1 MSKRVL
7 TVVAIAVVIAAIAIS
22 LFLFRTSPKLN
33 PPKEPFHIAFNE
45 WVGFAPF
52 FLAKE
57 KGFYGDLP
65 VEFDFVALEGDKRAG
80 LYADR
85 FQMICETTDMFQT
98 NRDSVPYPG
107 KIIFAIDE
115 SYGGDGVVA
124 IESVKSLK
132 DLKGRTAVSEPGQP
146 AHFVLQYLLHKEG
159 MTLNDIKIQDMA
171 SADAAA
177 AFIAGRADIAGTY
190 EPYLSNAIQKRKG
203 SHLLVSSKDLPGL
216 IVDVAIVKDD
226 VLQKRG
232 DDLKRIYAGW
242 CKAVEYFNN
251 NRSDAVAIM
260 AKAFKLKPEEFEDT
274 ISGLRYVDCQ
284 GNKEKFGSNT
294 QPGPIFGT
302 FKSIGEILKA
312 NGQTKSVDDPAS
324 KIDFS
329 IVNTPI
335 Q

>member
-1 MSKRVL
+1 VVL
-7 TVVAIAVVIAAIAIS
+7 AVIAVVIVATVIGIS
-22 LFLFRTSPKLN
+22 FFRNKHKPI

-80 LYADR
+80 LYAGR

-98 NRDSVPYPG
+98 SREAIPYSG

-115 SYGGDGVVA
+115 SYGGDGVIA

-132 DLKGRTAVSEPGQP
+132 DLKGKTAVSEPGQP
-146 AHFVLQYLLHKEG
+146 AHFILQYLLNKEG
-159 MTLNDIKIQDMA
+159 MTLNDIKLQNMA

-190 EPYLSNAIQKRKG
+190 EPYLSNALQKRKG
-203 SHLLVSSKDLPGL
+203 SHLLLSSKDLPGL
-216 IVDVAIVKDD
+216 IVDVAIVDD
-226 VLQKRG
+226 NMLQSRNE
-232 DDLKRIYAGW
+232 DLKRIYIGW
-242 CKAVEYFNN
+242 CKALDYFKN
-251 NRSDAVAIM
+251 NRADAVAIM

-274 ISGLRYVDCQ
+274 ISGLRYIDCQ
-284 GNKEKFGSNT
+284 RNKEVFGSNT
-294 QPGPIFGT
+294 QPGSIFGT
-302 FKSIGEILKA
+302 FTNIGKILQS
-312 NGQTKSVDDPAS
+312 NGLTKSVADPNS

-329 IVNTPI
+329 IVNTPM

>member
-1 MSKRVL
+1 VSKRVI
-7 TVVAIAVVIAAIAIS
+7 TVTVIAVVIIAVVVGLYLS
-22 LFLFRTSPKLN
+22 RNNPKPN

-80 LYADR
+80 LYAGR

-98 NRDSVPYPG
+98 NRDSIPYPG
-107 KIIFAIDE
+107 KIVFAIDE
-115 SYGGDGVVA
+115 SHGGDGVIA
-124 IESVKSLK
+124 IDSVKSLK
-132 DLKGRTAVSEPGQP
+132 DLKDKTAVSEPGQP
-146 AHFVLQYLLHKEG
+146 AHFILQYLLHKEG
-159 MTLNDIKIQDMA
+159 MTLNDIKIQNMT
-171 SADAAA
+171 SSDAAA

-190 EPYLSNAIQKRKG
+190 EPYLSNALQKRKG

-216 IVDVAIVKDD
+216 IVDVAIVNDD
-226 VLQKRG
+226 IMQKRNE
-232 DDLKRIYAGW
+232 DLRRIYSGW
-242 CKAVEYFNN
+242 CKAVDYFNN

-274 ISGLRYVDCQ
+274 ISGLRYFDCQ
-284 GNKEKFGSNT
+284 RGKELFGNST
-294 QPGPIFGT
+294 QPGPIFDT
-302 FKSIGEILKA
+302 FKSIGEILQA
-312 NGQTKSVDDPAS
+312 NGLTNAVDTPAA
-324 KIDFS
+324 KIDLS
-329 IVNTPI
+329 IVNSPN

>member
-1 MSKRVL
+1 MSKRAL
-7 TVVAIAVVIAAIAIS
+7 TILIGIVVIAA
-22 LFLFRTSPKLN
+22 LVVGVVLYRKRHTPSPQKQPIHL
-33 PPKEPFHIAFNE
+33 AFNE

-80 LYADR
+80 LYANR

-98 NRDSVPYPG
+98 SRDAIPYPG
-107 KIIFAIDE
+107 KIVFAIDE

-124 IESVKSLK
+124 TEEVKSIK
-132 DLKGRTAVSEPGQP
+132 DLKGKTAVSEPGQP

-159 MTLNDIKIQDMA
+159 MTLNDIKLQNMA

-177 AFIAGRADIAGTY
+177 AFIARRADIAGTY
-190 EPYLSNAIQKRKG
+190 EPYLTNALQKRKG

-216 IVDVAIVKDD
+216 IVDVAIVNDNLMQERGED
-226 VLQKRG
+226 VA
-232 DDLKRIYAGW
+232 RIYQGW
-242 CKAVEYFNN
+242 CKALDYFKT
-251 NRSDAVAIM
+251 NRADAIAIM

-274 ISGLRYVDCQ
+274 ISGLRYFDGQ
-284 GNKEKFGSNT
+284 RNKELFGNGPQS
-294 QPGPIFGT
+294 GPIFGT
-302 FKSIGEILKA
+302 FKNIGDILQA
-312 NGQTKSVDDPAS
+312 NGLTKVVDSPSS
-324 KIDFS
+324 KIDTS
-329 IVNTPI
+329 VVNKSN

>member
-1 MSKRVL
+1 MPRRVAVIVAA
-7 TVVAIAVVIAAIAIS
+7 VVLIAAVVIGIY
-22 LFLFRTSPKLN
+22 FFRYKPVSA
-33 PPKEPFHIAFNE
+33 PPKEPFHVAFNE

-124 IESVKSLK
+124 VGSIKSLT
-132 DLKGRTAVSEPGQP
+132 DLKGKTAVSEPGQP

-159 MTLNDIKIQDMA
+159 MTLNDIKIQSMA
-171 SADAAA
+171 SADAAS
-177 AFIAGRADIAGTY
+177 AFIAGKADVAGTY
-190 EPYLSNAIQKRKG
+190 EPYLSNALQKRKG
-203 SHLLVSSKDLPGL
+203 SHLLASSKDLPGL
-216 IVDVAIVKDD
+216 IVDVAIVNDS
-226 VLQKRG
+226 VMQKRG
-232 DDLKRIYAGW
+232 DDLKRIYSGW
-242 CKAVEYFNN
+242 CKAVDYFST
-251 NRSDAVAIM
+251 NRAEAVAIM
-260 AKAFKLKPEEFEDT
+260 AKAFKLQPQEFEDT
-274 ISGLRYVDCQ
+274 ISGLRYIDCQ
-284 GNKEKFGSNT
+284 RDKEIFGSST
-294 QPGPIFGT
+294 RPGDLFDT
-302 FKSIGEILKA
+302 FKTIGEILQA
-312 NGQTKSVDDPAS
+312 NGITKAVDTPAS
-324 KIDFS
+324 KIDLS
-329 IVNTPI
+329 VVNTPA